1 MSQRTKLPRLLYTL
15 TGRMVLGELLIHMA
29 LIPILFIS
37 IVFIVKEGYQTR
49 FIDQVRANSHLF
61 AALISNEEAPDKIKE
76 LLDDAIFS
84 GEVLFAE
91 MTTSSGA
98 LISDIGNGSNN
109 TIFSED
115 FFFGEHGD
123 NIYYIEVPVT
133 GPNNNITT
141 SLRLGYDE
149 EPILE
154 QINNTYR
161 WSIYL
166 AVGYILMTLLLAGI
180 MGPQLTRS
188 LRKLRDA
195 ARRVAKNISNERLN
209 VATSIIEVASLADDL
224 ETMRQE
230 IAKHNDKLISQEAHL
245 RAIMENVGDGI
256 ITINEQG
263 RIISFNTSAEK
274 IFGYKNDQ
282 ILDKNITILLSKS
295 YLGENSATIEYDD
308 RLVNFLLRH
317 TGRNEVNGLRQD
329 NVIFP
334 MELTI
339 SKMNLN
345 DVTSYVVVVRDI
357 TEQRKAEQEL
367 KELYDELELRVKK
380 RTKEL
385 AIANEKLEHQA
396 LHDALTDLPNRV
408 LLQDRLHQAILSA
421 QRNNNLIALFVIDL
435 DHFKDINDTLG
446 HHYGDLILRQVALRL
461 NGSLR
466 ESDTVARFGG
476 DEFAI
481 LLPVIESH
489 QYATRI
495 AKKII
500 EAMERPLLIEDQSF
514 HVGVSIGVAIFP
526 DHGTD
531 NVTLMRH
538 ADVAMYIAKRNGNE
552 AVTYEPS
559 QDQYSQNRLALMGE
573 LRHAIEHEEL
583 LLYYQPKVDIKGEYV
598 TEVEALVRWQH
609 PIQGFMMPDKFIPF
623 AEQTGLIIS
632 LALWVIKEAI
642 RQCSTWHRK
651 GYLYKVAINLS
662 ARNLHDTQLPD
673 YIHRVMQMYEI
684 DPEWLVIEIT
694 ESAIMSD
701 PIRAMAVLTRLHD
714 MGIRLSIDDFGTG
727 YSSLSYL
734 KQLPVDEIKI
744 DKSFVADMAK
754 NKDDLVIVRSTIDLA
769 HNMGRKVIAEGVN
782 SPEIWDMLVNLG
794 CDMAQG
800 FYICE
805 PLSPVRLKQWLHE
818 SHWGYAK
825 TPLRL
830 EKVINPRNL

>member
-1 MSQRTKLPRLLYTL
+1 
-15 TGRMVLGELLIHMA
+15 
-29 LIPILFIS
+29 
-37 IVFIVKEGYQTR
+37 
-49 FIDQVRANSHLF
+49 
-61 AALISNEEAPDKIKE
+61 
-76 LLDDAIFS
+76 
-84 GEVLFAE
+84 
-91 MTTSSGA
+91 
-98 LISDIGNGSNN
+98 
-109 TIFSED
+109 
-115 FFFGEHGD
+115 
-123 NIYYIEVPVT
+123 
-133 GPNNNITT
+133 
-141 SLRLGYDE
+141 
-149 EPILE
+149 
-154 QINNTYR
+154 
-161 WSIYL
+161 
-166 AVGYILMTLLLAGI
+166 
-180 MGPQLTRS
+180 
-188 LRKLRDA
+188 
-195 ARRVAKNISNERLN
+195 
-209 VATSIIEVASLADDL
+209 
-224 ETMRQE
+224 
-230 IAKHNDKLISQEAHL
+230 
-245 RAIMENVGDGI
+245 
-256 ITINEQG
+256 
-263 RIISFNTSAEK
+263 
-274 IFGYKNDQ
+274 
-282 ILDKNITILLSKS
+282 
-295 YLGENSATIEYDD
+295 
-308 RLVNFLLRH
+308 
-317 TGRNEVNGLRQD
+317 
-329 NVIFP
+329 
-334 MELTI
+334 
-339 SKMNLN
+339 
-345 DVTSYVVVVRDI
+345 
-357 TEQRKAEQEL
+357 
-367 KELYDELELRVKK
+367 
-380 RTKEL
+380 
-385 AIANEKLEHQA
+385 
-396 LHDALTDLPNRV
+396 
-408 LLQDRLHQAILSA
+408 
-421 QRNNNLIALFVIDL
+421 L

-500 EAMERPLLIEDQSF
+500 GAMERPLLIEDQTF

-538 ADVAMYIAKRNGNE
+538 ADVAMYTAKRNGNE

-559 QDQYSQNRLALMGE
+559 QDQHSQNRLALMGE

-583 LLYYQPKVDIKGEYV
+583 LLYYQPKVEIKGEYV

-609 PIQGFMMPDKFIPF
+609 PNQGFMMPDKFIPF

-632 LALWVIKEAI
+632 LTLWVIKEAI

-701 PIRAMAVLTRLHD
+701 PIRAMEVLTRLHD

-782 SPEIWDMLVNLG
+782 TPEIWDMLVNLG

-805 PLSPVRLKQWLHE
+805 PLPPVRLKQWLHE
-818 SHWGYAK
+818 SHWLHAK
-825 TPLRL
+825 TPVR
-830 EKVINPRNL
+830 KSN